1 MGANKISQLPSIVNP
16 SLSGMTVVVDS
27 GTTYNMSLRDLKE
40 YVEDVD
46 IFDVTYSELINLIQ
60 TSGLTPMYHYKITD
74 YQTTYWMLDG
84 EGVECNGG
92 VPIIGPIEPLIVWA
106 TTTNTIDNFA
116 VSTVYHDDVIEY
128 NWDISDFA
136 LDDAFNTLPSNIF
149 KGVITYRREVNR
161 NNSAGWDIRAVKF
174 RRWQSTAPEWNSG
187 TTYNLRD
194 IVIHDNLMFVSLTTN
209 TNREPSLISSVNDW
223 SQLLNLTTNIHWN
236 SNSTGIIFSDI
247 FIPSGPSYFD
257 FPTMELIDVSSF
269 NNIISTT
276 PLSGFGD
283 SQTRLSNIILLGTCN
298 NTNIKEGSQII
309 TVGSGSNK
317 LDLRAGISR
326 MIIGRNSRNLLV
338 RSNCYRLIFADNT
351 FNIEF
356 GSSCNNI
363 LLGKNSNDI
372 TMKIACA
379 NISLA
384 YACKSITIGPNSYSI
399 VIGANATKINIAAD
413 SYRIEILGA
422 SSSIRIGDRC
432 HDISINLSDNITMD
446 NNVTYVRLP
455 MSSINNRF
463 ESNTSGDFSLSTHV
477 IQPYTCV
484 IFRNAGNIVRLRYFD
499 ASDINQVVAIN
510 V

>member
-1 MGANKISQLPSIVNP
+1 M
-16 SLSGMTVVVDS
+16 
-27 GTTYNMSLRDLKE
+27 
-40 YVEDVD
+40 
-46 IFDVTYSELINLIQ
+46 
-60 TSGLTPMYHYKITD
+60 
-74 YQTTYWMLDG
+74 
-84 EGVECNGG
+84 
-92 VPIIGPIEPLIVWA
+92 
-106 TTTNTIDNFA
+106 
-116 VSTVYHDDVIEY
+116 
-128 NWDISDFA
+128 
-136 LDDAFNTLPSNIF
+136 
-149 KGVITYRREVNR
+149 
-161 NNSAGWDIRAVKF
+161 KF

-194 IVIHDNLMFVSLTTN
+194 IVIHDNYMFVSLTTN
-209 TNREPSLISSVNDW
+209 TNREPSLMSSVNDW
-223 SQLLNLTTNIHWN
+223 SQLLNMTTNIHWN

-283 SQTRLSNIILLGTCN
+283 SQTRLSNIILLGTSYN
-298 NTNIKEGSQII
+298 VNIKEGCQII
-309 TVGSGSNK
+309 TIANGCYK

-326 MIIGRNSRNLLV
+326 MIVGRNSRNLLV

-351 FNIEF
+351 FNIDF
-356 GSSCNNI
+356 GLSSNNI
-363 LLGKNSNDI
+363 LLGKNSNDV
-372 TMKIACA
+372 TMRIACA
-379 NISLA
+379 NISLG

-399 VIGANATKINIAAD
+399 VIGANSTKINIAAD

-432 HDISINLSDNITMD
+432 HDVSINLSDNITMD

-455 MSSINNRF
+455 MGSINNRF